1 MAWNFEVTDT
11 FGGDANYSWVK
22 RERFAPKRELT
33 DRGIVRALKA
43 FAGFTGYKARVY
55 SHGDMFE
62 VRPYGLCQVAFA
74 TWDDTPAE

>member
-11 FGGDANYSWVK
+11 FGGDANYSWVR

-33 DRGIVRALKA
+33 DRGVVRALKA

-62 VRPYGLCQVAFA
+62 VRPHGLCQVAFA